1 MVLLDRIH
9 EPLENIG
16 DGVGHAAPVRNH
28 GDPKG
33 VFKKAIGCERHP
45 AEKHLDRTSLF
56 MAVEQQAV
64 DRRIIF
70 VSTDGFLRGLQVRCA
85 QGFER
90 TF

>member
-9 EPLENIG
+9 ESMENIW
-16 DGVGHAAPVRNH
+16 DGVGHTAPVRNH
-28 GDPKG
+28 GDAEG
-33 VFKKAIGCERHP
+33 VFKKAISCERHP
-45 AEKHLDRTSLF
+45 SEKDLDRTSLF
-56 MAVEQQAV
+56 VAVEPKAV

-70 VSTDGFLRGLQVRCA
+70 VSTDGFLRGLQVRGA